1 MEHET
6 AFEKN
11 TIILLDEEGQ
21 EHEFEIIDILEE
33 DEREYLAII
42 PVFDQPQDSLE
53 DSGEL
58 VILRAAMEE
67 DEDGDRYLE
76 AIEDE
81 EEYNRVAQA
90 FMKRLEDEFEF
101 EEEDK

>member
-6 AFEKN
+6 TFEKN
-11 TIILLDEEGQ
+11 TITLLDEEGQ

-33 DEREYLAII
+33 NGREYLAMI
-42 PVFDQPQDSLE
+42 PVFEQPQDSLE

-58 VILRAAMEE
+58 VILRAALEE
-67 DEDGDRYLE
+67 DADGDSYLE

-90 FMKRLEDEFEF
+90 FMGRLEDEFEF
-101 EEEDK
+101 EEEK

>member
-1 MEHET
+1 MEQET

-11 TIILLDEEGQ
+11 SIVLLDEEGQ
-21 EHEFEIIDILEE
+21 EHEFEIIDVLEE
-33 DEREYLAII
+33 DGREYLAML

-58 VILRAAMEE
+58 IILRAAMEE
-67 DEDGDRYLE
+67 DADGDRYLE

-81 EEYNRVAQA
+81 EEYSRVAQT
-90 FMKRLEDEFEF
+90 FMDRLEDEFEF
-101 EEEDK
+101 EEED